1 MASRVLVI
9 FLTLSLAL
17 TVVEAGKKNK
27 KKGADG
33 GSGGC
38 KESIVKTFR
47 ACLANGEF

>member
-27 KKGADG
+27 KKELTGGQEGARKA
-33 GSGGC
+33 S
-38 KESIVKTFR
+38 
-47 ACLANGEF
+47 